1 MKQRL
6 LALVVCPLC
15 GDDLRCDPD
24 DVDRADAEEI
34 MEAELSCARG
44 HRYPVI
50 NGVPRLLA
58 PELLA
63 DTLRQFHAQHFR
75 RYRAY
80 WENTPSAKSSTE
92 GRTLRS
98 FSYQWNVFSEMYAHW
113 EENFRSY
120 FEPLVKRD
128 DFAGKLVLDAG
139 CGFGRHAFYA
149 AKFGAEVLAMD
160 LSEAVEAAYENTRS
174 LDNVHVVQAD
184 LYRAPLRPIFDLIYC
199 VGVIQHLSRPAE
211 GFGRLASLL
220 RETGGLFVWVYGK
233 RQGFYRGVDLLRL
246 VSTRLSLRWLY
257 GITFFLNLASFLCF
271 SLPYRILRSVPLARR
286 LADVWP
292 FTRYA
297 NLPMRVGHADWFDRL
312 SVPST
317 VYFSREQVEDWY
329 AETDLSDVE
338 IQSRDGIGWRALGKA
353 KVNR

>member
-113 EENFRSY
+113 EENFWSY

-149 AKFGAEVLAMD
+149 AKLGAEVLAMD
-160 LSEAVEAAYENTRS
+160 LSEGVEAAYENTRS

-184 LYRAPLRPIFDLIYC
+184 LYRAPLRPIFDR
-199 VGVIQHLSRPAE
+199 ST
-211 GFGRLASLL
+211 AS
-220 RETGGLFVWVYGK
+220 
-233 RQGFYRGVDLLRL
+233 
-246 VSTRLSLRWLY
+246 VSY
-257 GITFFLNLASFLCF
+257 
-271 SLPYRILRSVPLARR
+271 
-286 LADVWP
+286 
-292 FTRYA
+292 
-297 NLPMRVGHADWFDRL
+297 
-312 SVPST
+312 ST
-317 VYFSREQVEDWY
+317 
-329 AETDLSDVE
+329 
-338 IQSRDGIGWRALGKA
+338 SRDRRRASADSPRSYERPGACLSGFTGSDRDFIGAWICSGWSARDSPCGGCTASPSF
-353 KVNR
+353 

>member
-1 MKQRL
+1 MKRRL
-6 LALVVCPLC
+6 LDLVVCPLC
-15 GDDLRCDPD
+15 GDDLRCDS
-24 DVDRADAEEI
+24 VDAHSADSEEI
-34 MEAELSCARG
+34 MEGELLCG
-44 HRYPVI
+44 QDHRFPVI

-63 DTLRQFHAQHFR
+63 ETLRQFHPQHFQ
-75 RYRAY
+75 RYQAH
-80 WENTPSAKSSTE
+80 WKDTPSARSSTE

-98 FSYQWNVFSEMYAHW
+98 FSYQWNVFSEMYMHW

-120 FEPLVKRD
+120 FEPLVQRD
-128 DFAGKLVLDAG
+128 DFSGKLVLDAG

-149 AKFGAEVLAMD
+149 ASYGAEVVAMD
-160 LSEAVEAAYENTRS
+160 LSEAVEAAYQNTRA

-184 LYRAPLRPIFDLIYC
+184 LYRAPLRPVFDLIYC

-233 RQGFYRGVDLLRL
+233 RRGMYRAVDLLRL
-246 VSTRLSLRWLY
+246 VTTRFSLRWLY
-257 GITFFLNLASFLCF
+257 GITFMLNVASFLCF
-271 SLPYRILRSVPLARR
+271 SLPYRIFRSVPLAGR
-286 LADVWP
+286 LADSWP

-297 NLPMRVGHADWFDRL
+297 DLPLRVGHADWFDRL

-329 AETDLSDVE
+329 AGTDLGDVE

-353 KVNR
+353 KVNC